1 MNDPGF
7 PVFDADNH
15 LYESPAW
22 LDYLRSA
29 THATSSSSRCADAHD
44 WR

>member
-22 LDYLRSA
+22 TDHLPKRYARDRPVDLKLSFRS
-29 THATSSSSRCADAHD
+29 
-44 WR
+44 